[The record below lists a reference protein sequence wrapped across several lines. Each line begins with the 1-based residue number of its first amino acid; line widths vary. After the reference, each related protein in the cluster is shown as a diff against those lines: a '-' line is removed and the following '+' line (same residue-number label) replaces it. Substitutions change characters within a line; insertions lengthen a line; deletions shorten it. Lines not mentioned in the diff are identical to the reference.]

1 MDTEDPLAI
10 TTTNQAK
17 VTPPF
22 KSHYFIYCFIP
33 SYITTVC
40 SEKKKPSPLLSSALI
55 PPSFPS
61 APVLSHSPLKLRQPT
76 GATKH

>member
-1 MDTEDPLAI
+1 MDSEDSFVLKA
-10 TTTNQAK
+10 TATFT
-17 VTPPF
+17 VLYLHM
-22 KSHYFIYCFIP
+22 SIP
-33 SYITTVC
+33 GF